1 VNGYHV
7 HHDKRMAETKK
18 ILILFEDGKI
28 REESILYGVE
38 LGRRMESSL
47 CVLMLMAGSEK
58 DNNSLWEGVLNGALE
73 TIRNGGIQ
81 VVCEIRYG
89 DKTSE
94 FLKFLAV
101 GPQLSAIV
109 WGSNAKVITKRG
121 KKPGHWF
128 TRAAEQVGCPIVSAT
143 IKNT

>member
-1 VNGYHV
+1 
-7 HHDKRMAETKK
+7 MAESKK

-28 REESILYGVE
+28 RKESILYGIE

-47 CVLMLMAGSEK
+47 CVLMLMAGAEK
-58 DNNSLWEGVLNGALE
+58 GNNSLWETVLHGALE
-73 TIRNGGIQ
+73 TIGNEGIEAA
-81 VVCEIRYG
+81 CEIRYG

-101 GPQLSAIV
+101 GPYPFAIV
-109 WGSNAKVITKRG
+109 WGSNAGVITERG

-128 TRAAEQVGCPIVSAT
+128 TRAAEHVVCPIVSPT
-143 IKNT
+143 IKNR